1 MVAAIVP
8 VEYGFVWHAPSTF
21 VKTTMPDYN
30 GLAFTTPS
38 SLYLLSMSGS
48 VSQPEII
55 SLPSQFTGA
64 IAVSSDRVFV
74 AAPDSSV
81 LCVSIT
87 SASTGSDTVQ
97 SLELFEVLRVDDST
111 TSKTRISDMLFST
124 ADSSVWL
131 SRGSRIYRQG
141 TEGNISTKWLSGT
154 AIYEVQRTA
163 AFTNCDLRN
172 EFPTC
177 HLVGACRKRH
187 QLHSSQRL
195 KIPRR
200 I

>member
-1 MVAAIVP
+1 
-8 VEYGFVWHAPSTF
+8 
-21 VKTTMPDYN
+21 MPHYN

-38 SLYLLSMSGS
+38 SLYLLSVSAA
-48 VSQPEII
+48 VSQPETI

-74 AAPDSSV
+74 ATSDSCV
-81 LCVSIT
+81 RCVSISPSVSGIAT
-87 SASTGSDTVQ
+87 SEPP
-97 SLELFEVLRVDDST
+97 ELFDVLRAGKSA
-111 TSKTRISDMLFST
+111 TSETRISDMLFST
-124 ADSSVWL
+124 ADSSVWF
-131 SRGSRIYRQG
+131 SRGSKIYRQG
-141 TEGNISTKWLSGT
+141 MEGDPTTKGISGNT
-154 AIYEVQRTA
+154 IYEVQRA
-163 AFTNCDLRN
+163 SAFTNCDLRN

-177 HLVGACRKRH
+177 HRVGAFRKRH